1 MRRDYDILLK
11 NNSGAKSKAGLI
23 EGFVVR
29 LNEYEHL
36 LNVAKKALENN
47 VPYNFI
53 VIGPKGSGKTTLLH
67 RLKYGIEDE
76 GLSSFFLPVMFKEEQ
91 YNIVDTLTLWLRV
104 IEYGEDWFDWQL
116 LAREADVLRRTGKVN
131 DRDMLTLIAQ
141 HLKNCNQRL
150 IIFIENV
157 NELFKKFGPEG
168 QQQIYDL
175 ATEGLINFVGSSTSA
190 SDGYIDFHDK
200 KFAYF
205 EKLELSGLNQQECEH
220 LLMRIGREYGKGHEI
235 ETILKNHPG
244 RVEALRRLTGG
255 VPRII
260 VYLFQIFLDNAAG
273 RAIRDLYKLVDD
285 LTDLYK
291 GELNRLS
298 TQQLQVVD
306 VLAKNWDAIAVKDIA
321 GNTMIES
328 KNISSILSAL
338 ERSSVVERV
347 KMEGKNKLYRIK
359 DRFLNIWYLMRHGR
373 RAEKENVKWLVR
385 FFDIWCDEDE
395 LVRRVQEYLNE
406 LKEGNLDAE
415 TAVDMGNTYLS
426 CKKLPATVKY
436 SLFDESQKVLPKR
449 VAKTLRLSAEDL
461 YNQIEELIKLGKGD
475 EAKLALERIEKK
487 DRAYYAFEGY
497 VHMKLAELEMAVESF
512 KKVLDISPADGQTA
526 LTLGLLYD
534 DFLHSPDMAEQYF
547 HIALKAKHFYAAARL
562 GDIAYYIHN
571 DIEQAERYHRLAIKK
586 KFKES
591 YAQLWTIF
599 DKEDE
604 FEKALELSH
613 EEVKMGILGAYT
625 RLGKTYRRL
634 KMDNDAETVLEMAIE
649 SGELEA
655 IDNLAFLYLG
665 KQEPDLDSAEALFK
679 KGVESKS
686 PSGYLHL
693 GSFYLYERKDAES
706 AEAIWMEGVA
716 ADDRHSAHRLGHYFD
731 ENGKYE
737 KSDFYFLEAI
747 RLGYTGAIFCMVAAI
762 YRRRRSDKK
771 AVALEL
777 LRDHEAVVDNSSPQG
792 IIWYAIILLWN
803 NLQAEA
809 LEKFRSAYPEI
820 KYILDNDDDD
830 DDDEREEDLAAIVQ
844 LMMDFM
850 IHLLARRQYA
860 ECLQLFEE
868 SYDGVDLKVIL
879 KPIYFML
886 MTEMKDKFPNE
897 YLKAG
902 TELQDTIAEIKQKT
916 NTLISELNYN

>member
-29 LNEYEHL
+29 LGEYERL
-36 LNVAKKALENN
+36 LSLARKALANN
-47 VPYNFI
+47 SPYNLI

-76 GLSSFFLPVMFKEEQ
+76 GLSSSFLLVMFKEEQ

-104 IEYGEDWFDWQL
+104 IEYGEDWFDWPQL
-116 LAREADVLRRTGKVN
+116 VREANVLRNTRKVN
-131 DRDMLTLIAQ
+131 GRDILALITQ
-141 HLKNCNQRL
+141 QLKNDSKRL
-150 IIFIENV
+150 IIFVENI
-157 NELFKKFGPEG
+157 NELFKKLGTEG
-168 QQQIYDL
+168 QQQIDDL
-175 ATEGLINFVGSSTSA
+175 ATEGLINFVGSSTAA
-190 SDGYIDFHDK
+190 SDGYIDFHDE

-205 EKLELSGLNQQECEH
+205 DKLVLSGLNQQECEH
-220 LLMRIGREYGKGHEI
+220 LLMRIGREYGKEHEI

-273 RAIRDLYKLVDD
+273 RAMRDLYKLVDD

-306 VLAKNWDAIAVKDIA
+306 VLAKNWDAIAVKEIA
-321 GNTMIES
+321 GDTMIES

-338 ERSSVVERV
+338 ERFSVVERV

-373 RAEKENVKWLVR
+373 RAERENVKWLVR

-395 LVRRVQEYLNE
+395 LVRRVNEYLNE
-406 LKEGNLDAE
+406 LKEGTLDAE
-415 TAVDMGNTYLS
+415 TAIDMGNTYLS

-436 SLFDESQKVLPKR
+436 SLFDESQKVLPQR
-449 VAKTLRLSAEDL
+449 VARTLRLSAQDL
-461 YNQIEELIKLGKGD
+461 YSQIDELIKLGKGD
-475 EAKLALERIEKK
+475 EAKLALERIGNK
-487 DRAYYAFEGY
+487 DPAYYPVKAY
-497 VHMKLAELEMAVESF
+497 LHMELAEFEMAVESF
-512 KKVLDISPADGQTA
+512 KKFLEINPVDGKA
-526 LTLGLLYD
+526 SLTLGLLYD
-534 DFLHSPDMAEQYF
+534 DFLDDPITAEQYF
-547 HIALKAKHFYAAARL
+547 DIALKAKHFYAAARL
-562 GDIAYYIHN
+562 GDIAYYIHK

-591 YAQLWTIF
+591 YAQLWAIF
-599 DKEDE
+599 DKEGE
-604 FEKALELSH
+604 YEKALELSL
-613 EEVKMGILGAYT
+613 EEVGKGMLGAYT
-625 RLGKTYRRL
+625 RLGKAYRRL
-634 KMDNDAETVLEMAIE
+634 KMDSEAEAVFEIAMK

-655 IDNLAFLYLG
+655 IDNLAFLQLG
-665 KQEPDLDSAEALFK
+665 KPEPDLDSAEALFK
-679 KGVESKS
+679 KGVENKS
-686 PSGYLHL
+686 PNGHFHL
-693 GSFYLYERKDAES
+693 GSFYLYERKDMERAE
-706 AEAIWMEGVA
+706 EIWMKGVA
-716 ADDRHSAHRLGHYFD
+716 AGDRQSAHRLGHYFD
-731 ENGKYE
+731 ETGDYE
-737 KSDFYFLEAI
+737 KSDIYFLEAI
-747 RLGYTGAIFCMVAAI
+747 RLGFTGAIFCIVAAI

-771 AVALEL
+771 GIALQL
-777 LRDHEAVVDNSSPQG
+777 LRDHEAEVNKSTPQG

-803 NLQAEA
+803 NFQAEA
-809 LEKFRSAYPEI
+809 LEKFKSTYPKI
-820 KYILDNDDDD
+820 KYILDDDD
-830 DDDEREEDLAAIVQ
+830 DDDEREEDLATIAQ
-844 LMMDFM
+844 LMTDFM
-850 IHLLARRQYA
+850 IHMLARREYA

-879 KPIYFML
+879 KPVYFML
-886 MTEMKDKFPNE
+886 MEEMKDKFPNE

-902 TELQDTIAEIKQKT
+902 TELQDTIIEIRQKT
-916 NTLISELNYN
+916 NALINELNYN